1 MSNTEIYLLS
11 LMIIFGAPYL
21 VWRIGHTEY
30 VAPLVVVQILMG
42 VVLGPAILG
51 AWQPDAFHFIF
62 SPAVLQSLNNIA
74 TWAVILFVWT
84 AGIELDLQNILRSKR
99 ETTTV
104 ATVLLIIPLLFG
116 SVVAIGLLQWDGWK
130 GDKAKDWQF
139 VLGIGMSC
147 AVTALPILMLFMEK
161 IGILRTSLGQRV
173 LRYASID
180 DIAVWAVLTLILMDW
195 SRLGMQGAF
204 LIGFALASLLIRYLM
219 IRIPQSDRLYVGLIW
234 LTFSSLMAD
243 WSGLHFM
250 VGAFLAGLVLD
261 ISWFDR
267 NKIEV
272 IRENILILLMPV
284 FFLSTGLRTYWQAE
298 NITVFLV
305 ASLLLIAA
313 VSGKLIGARI
323 VGHILDWQSR
333 EASMIGW
340 LLQTKALIMIIFAN
354 ILLDKQ
360 LISSDAFASLLLMAV
375 GSTMLT
381 IPCVTKILV
390 VSHQG
395 GVR

>member
-1 MSNTEIYLLS
+1 
-11 LMIIFGAPYL
+11 
-21 VWRIGHTEY
+21 
-30 VAPLVVVQILMG
+30 
-42 VVLGPAILG
+42 
-51 AWQPDAFHFIF
+51 
-62 SPAVLQSLNNIA
+62 
-74 TWAVILFVWT
+74 
-84 AGIELDLQNILRSKR
+84 
-99 ETTTV
+99 
-104 ATVLLIIPLLFG
+104 
-116 SVVAIGLLQWDGWK
+116 
-130 GDKAKDWQF
+130 
-139 VLGIGMSC
+139 
-147 AVTALPILMLFMEK
+147 
-161 IGILRTSLGQRV
+161 
-173 LRYASID
+173 
-180 DIAVWAVLTLILMDW
+180 
-195 SRLGMQGAF
+195 MQGAF

-219 IRIPQSDRLYVGLIW
+219 TRIPQSDRLYVGLIW

-272 IRENILILLMPV
+272 IRENVLIFLMPV
-284 FFLSTGLRTYWQAE
+284 FFLNTGLRTYWQAE

-305 ASLLLIAA
+305 AALLLIAA

-323 VGHILDWQSR
+323 VGHILGWQPS

-381 IPCVTKILV
+381 IPCVTNILRGQRISDESTRIKNPSV
-390 VSHQG
+390 NT
-395 GVR
+395 R